1 MRASSKASFAPSSGV
16 QSRAG
21 RAGRQSRY
29 LAQADWRPCFVAP
42 RGVDRALATPPQR
55 LGWMGAY
62 QYVAVDA
69 LGKERKGVLE
79 GDTPRQVRGLLRER
93 DLIPVEVTE
102 IEGKRTVARK
112 RFAPVRSLSALD
124 LALMTRQLA
133 TLARAGLP
141 LDEAL
146 QAVSEQ
152 SEKAR
157 MKSTLLGVRARVL
170 EGHTLAAGLE
180 EFPSAFPIIYRA
192 TIAAGEQ
199 AGRLDTVLERLADY
213 TEARHS
219 LRQKVSHALIYP
231 IVLTCL
237 AIAIITLMLVYVVPK
252 VVGVF
257 ESTGQALPIL
267 TRGLIAMSGFLQS
280 WWWLL
285 ITGLVLGVVG
295 LRRFFGQ
302 DAPRRALHGWLLRLP
317 VIGRVTRGLNT
328 ARFTRT
334 LSILSSSGV
343 PVLEA
348 LSISASV
355 VTNLP
360 MRDAVEEATVR
371 VREGGAIGA
380 ALSRSK
386 LFPAMSVHLISSG
399 EASGELDSM
408 LERAASHQESEMD
421 SLLSTMLSILEPALI
436 IFMGLIVLAIV
447 MAILLP
453 IFQLNQLIA

>member
-1 MRASSKASFAPSSGV
+1 
-16 QSRAG
+16 
-21 RAGRQSRY
+21 
-29 LAQADWRPCFVAP
+29 
-42 RGVDRALATPPQR
+42 
-55 LGWMGAY
+55 MGAY
-62 QYVAVDA
+62 QYVAVDP
-69 LGKERKGVLE
+69 LGKEHKGVME

-93 DLIPVEVTE
+93 NLIPVEVTE
-102 IEGKRTVARK
+102 IEGKRELRRE
-112 RFAPVRSLSALD
+112 RFALGKGLSALD

-141 LDEAL
+141 LEEAL
-146 QAVSEQ
+146 QAVAEQ

-157 MKSTLLGVRARVL
+157 MKSTLLGVRAKVL

-180 EFPSAFPIIYRA
+180 EFPSTFPIVYRA

-219 LRQKVSHALIYP
+219 LRQKISHALIYP

-237 AIAIITLMLVYVVPK
+237 AITIITLMLVYVVPK

-257 ESTGQALPIL
+257 ESTGQTLPIL
-267 TRGLIAMSGFLQS
+267 TRALIALSTFLQN

-285 ITGLVLGVVG
+285 LMALALGIFAISRVLRQEG
-295 LRRFFGQ
+295 
-302 DAPRRALHGWLLRLP
+302 PRRAVHRWLLRLP
-317 VIGRVTRGLNT
+317 LIGRVTRGLNT

-348 LSISASV
+348 LGISASV
-355 VTNLP
+355 VTNVP

-371 VREGGAIGA
+371 VREGGAIGTA
-380 ALSRSK
+380 MSRSK
-386 LFPAMSVHLISSG
+386 LFPPMSIHLISSG

-408 LERAASHQESEMD
+408 LERAAGHQENEMD
-421 SLLSTMLSILEPALI
+421 SLLSTMLSVLEPALI

>member
-1 MRASSKASFAPSSGV
+1 
-16 QSRAG
+16 
-21 RAGRQSRY
+21 
-29 LAQADWRPCFVAP
+29 
-42 RGVDRALATPPQR
+42 
-55 LGWMGAY
+55 MGAY
-62 QYVAVDA
+62 QYVAVDP
-69 LGKERKGVLE
+69 LGKEHKGVME

-93 DLIPVEVTE
+93 DLLPVEVTE
-102 IEGKRTVARK
+102 IQGKRAVRRE
-112 RFAPVRSLSALD
+112 RFSLGKGLSALD

-141 LDEAL
+141 LEEAL
-146 QAVSEQ
+146 QAVAEQ

-157 MKSTLLGVRARVL
+157 MKSTLLGVRAKVL

-180 EFPSAFPIIYRA
+180 EFPSTFPMVYRA

-219 LRQKVSHALIYP
+219 LRQKISHALIYP

-237 AIAIITLMLVYVVPK
+237 AITIITLMLVYVVPK

-257 ESTGQALPIL
+257 ESTGQTLPVL
-267 TRGLIAMSGFLQS
+267 TRALIALSAFLQS

-285 ITGLVLGVVG
+285 LMALALGIFAISRI
-295 LRRFFGQ
+295 LRQEG
-302 DAPRRALHGWLLRLP
+302 PRRAVHRWLLRLP
-317 VIGRVTRGLNT
+317 LIGRVTRGLNT

-348 LSISASV
+348 LGISASV

-360 MRDAVEEATVR
+360 MRDAVDEATVR
-371 VREGGAIGA
+371 VREGGAIGSA
-380 ALSRSK
+380 MSRSK
-386 LFPAMSVHLISSG
+386 LFPPMTIHLISSG

-408 LERAASHQESEMD
+408 LERAASHQENEMD
-421 SLLSTMLSILEPALI
+421 SLLSTMLSVLEPALI